1 MRSAHAV
8 KSALR
13 CTIHGVHPSLLP
25 ATWLVIEI
33 NFDETFTPI
42 TRALRGARRSLW
54 CLSTESERRRLRSV
68 DGRDRNPVGRA
79 ETRLSDFEPGT
90 CRAAILN
97 QVNLERGRGRP
108 TLSLDTAA
116 GKELDRRGAEQS
128 LISQVLACAK

>member
-1 MRSAHAV
+1 
-8 KSALR
+8 
-13 CTIHGVHPSLLP
+13 
-25 ATWLVIEI
+25 
-33 NFDETFTPI
+33 
-42 TRALRGARRSLW
+42 
-54 CLSTESERRRLRSV
+54 V

-116 GKELDRRGAEQS
+116 GTELYRRGAEQS